1 VRRRVVVEKAEV
13 LPEPAHVRLARWRAS
28 VEEIIKTTA
37 RTAGVPEAE
46 PVSWMT
52 EYRTARDAEQSAITR
67 RLLDERAALRKALEP
82 VVDARYLRATRALA
96 LVEDETVE
104 AVA

>member
-1 VRRRVVVEKAEV
+1 MRRRVIVEKAEV
-13 LPEPAHVRLARWRAS
+13 LPEPAHVRLAAWRA
-28 VEEIIKTTA
+28 
-37 RTAGVPEAE
+37 RTVGVPEAE

-52 EYRTARDAEQSAITR
+52 EYRTVRDAEQSAITR